1 MLPDACLTHVSER
14 RPQPISPGV
23 ELRSR
28 PLSLALIFEELHPE
42 WISAAALHRDVIRAH
57 TMRNRMVAPKLII
70 KNRGAWL
77 QPERNF
83 ERPKSMLLHRDNVPQ
98 IYR

>member
-1 MLPDACLTHVSER
+1 MLPDVLLDACIGTA
-14 RPQPISPGV
+14 PQPISPGV

-28 PLSLALIFEELHPE
+28 PLYLALIFEELHPE

-83 ERPKSMLLHRDNVPQ
+83 ERPKSMLLHRDDVPQ